1 MSTAVLDNSAAVR
14 DDEFEYRP
22 LSTGAIASLVL
33 GALSLPIFIASRD
46 SFESCLA
53 FTPLPL
59 AGLAIGVW
67 SLLRMRANPDQ
78 FSGGKA
84 AVAGTALSA
93 ICLIG
98 GLAFSG
104 YVFATEVPDG
114 YERRSFTD
122 LRPDDRDLA
131 AQSAVPA
138 DVAALDGKKVFIKG
152 YIRPDSTRYRENIDA
167 FLLVRDNASCC
178 FGDISTVK
186 YFDQVAVTMKD
197 KLRVDYHPGLFRLGG
212 TLRVIPEN
220 ARDMAT
226 GPAYVLEA
234 DYAQ

>member
-1 MSTAVLDNSAAVR
+1 MSTAVFDNAADAR
-14 DDEFEYRP
+14 DDQFEYRP

-67 SLLRMRANPDQ
+67 SLLRMRANPGQ

-93 ICLIG
+93 ICLLG
-98 GLAFSG
+98 GIAFSG
-104 YVFATEVPDG
+104 YVYATEVPDG
-114 YERRSFTD
+114 YERRAFAD
-122 LRPDDRDLA
+122 LRPDERDLA
-131 AQSAVPA
+131 ANRAIPA
-138 DVAALDGKKVFIKG
+138 DVAALDGQKVFIKG

-167 FLLVRDNASCC
+167 FLLVRDNAQCC
-178 FGDISTVK
+178 FGDLSSVK
-186 YFDQVAVTMKD
+186 YFDQMAVMMKD
-197 KLRVDYHPGLFRLGG
+197 KLRVDYHPGLLRLGG

-220 ARDMAT
+220 ARDSAA

>member
-1 MSTAVLDNSAAVR
+1 MSTAVLNNAAAAR

-67 SLLRMRANPDQ
+67 SLAKMRANPDQ
-78 FSGGKA
+78 FTGGKA
-84 AVAGTALSA
+84 AVIGTALSA
-93 ICLIG
+93 FCLIG

-104 YVFATEVPDG
+104 YVYATEVPDG
-114 YERRSFTD
+114 YERRTFAD
-122 LRPDDRDLA
+122 LRPNDNDLA
-131 AQSAVPA
+131 AKKVVP
-138 DVAALDGKKVFIKG
+138 DDIAALDGQKVFIKG

-167 FLLVRDNASCC
+167 FLLVRDNNQCC
-178 FGDISTVK
+178 FGDLSTVK
-186 YFDQVAVTMKD
+186 YFDQIAVTMQG
-197 KLRVDYHPGLFRLGG
+197 KLRVDYHAGLFRMGG
-212 TLRVIPEN
+212 TLRVLPEN
-220 ARDMAT
+220 ARDMAS

-234 DYAQ
+234 DYAK